1 MRIRIIK
8 AVAGVL
14 DGHTLGQ
21 FTPGHVYELDDGL
34 ARQLISMGCAREEHS
49 EALALVIRTEDE
61 AFDEARLTGGVR
73 VIPPE
78 IAHDAPR
85 PDRRRGVPDR
95 RKRPRTDR
103 RTPPR

>member
-21 FTPGHVYELDDGL
+21 LTPGLVYELDDGL

-49 EALALVIRTEDE
+49 EALALVIRSGDE
-61 AFDEARLTGGVR
+61 VFDEARLTGGVR

-78 IAHDAPR
+78 SADDASR
-85 PDRRRGVPDR
+85 SDRRRGLPDR
-95 RKRPRTDR
+95 RKRPRSDR
-103 RTPPR
+103 RAPLP